1 MIGNGTK
8 VAPFD
13 EVEDQE
19 VPISDKRQIHI
30 YVRHQRFE
38 FPLDTLL
45 ATPHTR
51 LWQLAREVLTAENKT
66 TMESHR
72 QPIQLHFDRDPI
84 IFSFI
89 HEFYISG
96 ELHIKNKEICMRSL
110 EQEFNFWQI
119 DTDLLF
125 PCCWQLYQDYKIKLR
140 FLREIKEEWIPVWFT
155 EYAPKPIGLA
165 DKIHLFLEYP
175 NSSTVAKV
183 SHSKQ
188 A

>member
-1 MIGNGTK
+1 MCMDNMLNVQELTVVDSHDNEEELTK
-8 VAPFD
+8 D
-13 EVEDQE
+13 
-19 VPISDKRQIHI
+19 ITKITI
-30 YVRHQRFE
+30 YVRRQCFE

-51 LWQLAREVLTAENKT
+51 LWQLAQNVLTANDNT
-66 TMESHR
+66 TT
-72 QPIQLHFDRDPI
+72 QPVTFSFDRDPI

-110 EQEFNFWQI
+110 EREFNFWKI

-125 PCCWQLYQDYKIKLR
+125 PCCWQLFQDYKLR
-140 FLREIKEEWIPVWFT
+140 LNFLREIKQEWVPVWFPQ
-155 EYAPKPIGLA
+155 YSPKPNGLA

-175 NSSTVAKV
+175 NSATVAKV
-183 SHSKQ
+183 SQSKP
-188 A
+188 